1 MTKVLAVLSALV
13 LALLAAQVARADADF
28 TDPSGDANGAP
39 DVIDVSVFN
48 DAFNRVILGARI
60 AGNAAMPADSD
71 LAFILD
77 TDDNGDTGTGGWDYL
92 VVLDGN
98 KQWGLYSWDGT
109 QWVEAPSTT
118 AKAYFFDDVIF
129 FAVDRSELGNTS
141 RFNFFAE
148 TTKYAGE
155 EVVASDSAPDG
166 EAIWSYATVTKTYGL
181 TASPIVAVTKGGA
194 RVGKPFVA
202 GYLAS
207 RTDSPEPMVG
217 PRTTCV
223 ATVGTKRIAARV
235 TQDGDVAVCR
245 VTVPKLNSKGKV
257 LKLTLTT
264 TAAGKSVKKSYA
276 TKIRA

>member
-1 MTKVLAVLSALV
+1 MTKVLAVLSALA

-39 DVIDVSVFN
+39 DVTNITVFN
-48 DAFNRVILGARI
+48 DAFNRVVLGAKI
-60 AGNAAMPADSD
+60 AGTAAIAADSD
-71 LAFILD
+71 IAFILD
-77 TDDNGDTGTGGWDYL
+77 TDDNGDTGNNGWDYL
-92 VVLDGN
+92 VVIDGS
-98 KQWGLYSWDGT
+98 KEWGLYSWDGT

-118 AKAYFFDDVIF
+118 AKVYFLDAVVL
-129 FAVDRSELGNTS
+129 FAIDRSELGNTA

-148 TTKYAGE
+148 ATKYAGE
-155 EVVASDSAPDG
+155 EVVATDSAPDG
-166 EAIWSYATVTKTYGL
+166 DAIWSYATVTKTYGL
-181 TASPIVAVTKGGA
+181 TASPIIAVTKGGA

-217 PRTTCV
+217 PKTTCV
-223 ATVGTKRIAARV
+223 ATVGTKRIAART
-235 TQDGDVAVCR
+235 TQDGDVAICR
-245 VTVPKLNSKGKV
+245 VTVPKLASKGKV

-264 TAAGKSVKKSYA
+264 TAGGKTVKKSYS